1 MKTLKTGFADNLL
14 NTNQRFKN
22 IIGYF
27 SVLDIKSKGENMNS
41 KKELPVFLN
50 LNKILQ
56 TILPEN

>member
-22 IIGYF
+22 IIGNL

-41 KKELPVFLN
+41 KKRITCIF
-50 LNKILQ
+50 
-56 TILPEN
+56 